1 MRHIPLPAIAFVL
14 AVAPAT
20 AAPAERLPDGATI
33 AGVPVGG
40 LGPYGARVELQNQ
53 LRPKFEAPVAVVV
66 KGREQAVATAGL
78 GQRVE
83 YLRMVKAAFAQLER
97 GEAVHVRLIRTID
110 GDTLTARTAAIAK
123 PYLRSPRNAR
133 VRFGIRHVARIPG
146 RSGRGV
152 DTTRLRRD
160 LLAELRLPTPGRRVT
175 GHMHALRPSVTV
187 RGLRSRYRTYISVDR
202 GARIVRLFKRLRP
215 VRGYRVAVGAAGYDT
230 PAGLHHVLYKERN
243 PAWHVPNRA
252 WAGSLAGLTIPPGDP
267 RNPLKARFIALG
279 GGVGFH
285 GTADLWSLGQAAS
298 HGCIRMSVPDVIAL
312 YNRTPVG
319 TPVLIR

>member
-33 AGVPVGG
+33 AGVPVAG

-53 LRPKFEAPVAVVV
+53 LRPKFEAPITVVV

-83 YLRMVKAAFAQLER
+83 YLRMVKAAFAQLDR
-97 GEAVHVRLIRTID
+97 GEPVHVRLIRTID

-123 PYLRSPRNAR
+123 PYLRAPRNAR

-152 DTTRLRRD
+152 DTARLRRE
-160 LLAELRLPTPGRRVT
+160 LLAELRLPTPERRVT
-175 GHMHALRPSVTV
+175 GHMHTLGPAGPARS
-187 RGLRSRYRTYISVDR
+187 LRSRYRTYVSVDR
-202 GARIVRLFKRLRP
+202 GARIVRLFKRLRR
-215 VRGYRVAVGAAGYDT
+215 VRSYPRGSGRSGLRHARRPPPRALQGAQPDLARAAAAVGGLARGPDD
-230 PAGLHHVLYKERN
+230 PAR
-243 PAWHVPNRA
+243 R
-252 WAGSLAGLTIPPGDP
+252 
-267 RNPLKARFIALG
+267 
-279 GGVGFH
+279 
-285 GTADLWSLGQAAS
+285 
-298 HGCIRMSVPDVIAL
+298 
-312 YNRTPVG
+312 
-319 TPVLIR
+319 